1 MMLSEDCKTLLTY
14 NNADCTG
21 SVLYRQNFTLALGN
35 YSTFDTCYDTTQQD
49 STYTMYMSQK
59 STCAKDTSWLTEPG
73 YATFSTATSDLGCT
87 GDISTTSVVTYAYSK
102 SCSKIHYIING
113 EDVYY
118 STKATTNDNELSI
131 EAFNGGS
138 CSGSLLSSSTI
149 ITELDS
155 CGQYLSNGNDDDGS
169 SYAPTN
175 LRSKTFV
182 SETKESAF
190 LQKFLSKE
198 GIDKLVAPQS
208 ARFSR
213 LLGQTSTT
221 SGYYVYGSTETG
233 NIPYISEVITATGG
247 TNPATAGSS
256 GSASG
261 ISGGAIAAI
270 VIVLLLVAT
279 GAAYYFYSKQ
289 KAKSAMALQES
300 SSNSVSPSAPS
311 VVTKSDG

>member
-1 MMLSEDCKTLLTY
+1 MMLSEDCKTLLAY
-14 NNADCTG
+14 NTPDCTG
-21 SVLYRQNFTLALGN
+21 NALYRQNFTLALGN
-35 YSTFDTCYDTTQQD
+35 YSTFDTCYDTTQKG

-59 STCAKDTSWLTEPG
+59 STCAKDTSWLAEPG
-73 YATFSTATSDLGCT
+73 YASFPTATSDLDCT
-87 GDISTTSVVTYAYSK
+87 GNVSSISVYTYAYSK

-131 EAFNGGS
+131 EYFIGGS
-138 CSGSLLSSSTI
+138 CSGEVEESSTI

-155 CGQYLSNGNDDDGS
+155 CGEYLYSGNDDDDGS
-169 SYAPTN
+169 AYTSPN
-175 LRSKTFV
+175 LRSKTSV
-182 SETKESAF
+182 LETKESAF
-190 LQKFLSKE
+190 YQKFLSKE
-198 GIDKLVAPQS
+198 GIDKLVAPQL

-213 LLGQTSTT
+213 LLGQTTTTT
-221 SGYYVYGSTETG
+221 SGYYVYGSTKTG

-247 TNPATAGSS
+247 TNPATASS
-256 GSASG
+256 GGASG

-279 GAAYYFYSKQ
+279 GTAYYFYSKQ
-289 KAKSAMALQES
+289 RAKSAMALQEA
-300 SSNSVSPSAPS
+300 SSNPVSPS